1 MKQLSIVLCLLLIL
15 SLCGCASHTMPEDT
29 LETEYF
35 TLPLPPGI
43 LCNALPDEGPCT
55 VELYE
60 KQDYET
66 GGNGLLCTLKLF
78 REGEDYTVPGHV
90 AYGKLV
96 TMKEDFQL
104 VLIHP
109 SEITY
114 TPANANQHQELL
126 REIDFRLIHNL
137 RPKDG
142 GKWLVPQLEGPPISN
157 EIVETQYY
165 TVNLPEAWVGK
176 TTVFIEEFIDGT
188 SIVTFYDKES
198 YEDFGGGLLVTIRLL
213 PIEKEW
219 SSFPGSYLFG
229 SLNTPEGKFTIIGID
244 SQGKEYNKDSQSRY
258 EAMQSLT
265 SALFSTLT
273 PKDGCTFT
281 HAGLSTDLPADS
293 FS

>member
-1 MKQLSIVLCLLLIL
+1 MK
-15 SLCGCASHTMPEDT
+15 D
-29 LETEYF
+29 
-35 TLPLPPGI
+35 
-43 LCNALPDEGPCT
+43 
-55 VELYE
+55 
-60 KQDYET
+60 
-66 GGNGLLCTLKLF
+66 
-78 REGEDYTVPGHV
+78 
-90 AYGKLV
+90 
-96 TMKEDFQL
+96 DFQL
-104 VLIHP
+104 VLIYP
-109 SEITY
+109 SEITN

-126 REIDFRLIHNL
+126 KEIDHRLIYNL
-137 RPKDG
+137 NPKDG
-142 GKWLVPQLEGPPISN
+142 NKWLVPQLEGPPISN

-165 TVNLPEAWVGK
+165 TVNLPEAWVDK
-176 TTVFIEEFIDGT
+176 CSVFIEEFIDGT

-219 SSFPGSYLFG
+219 SSFPGSSLFG

-244 SQGKEYNKDSQSRY
+244 PQEKEYNKDSQSRY